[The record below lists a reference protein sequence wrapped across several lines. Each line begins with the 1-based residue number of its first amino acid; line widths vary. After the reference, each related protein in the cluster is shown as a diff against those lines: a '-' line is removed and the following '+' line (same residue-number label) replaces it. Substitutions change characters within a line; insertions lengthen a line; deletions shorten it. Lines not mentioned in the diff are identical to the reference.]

1 MASTMPLPLPFLTKF
16 NREASWSSV
25 NERNLQDGKIF
36 RKLMDGFYNASANI
50 YRMGVRNSWNGMSI
64 YEGFLTM
71 DLWCNGD
78 GKKRRRK
85 TRCNS
90 GKIA

>member
-36 RKLMDGFYNASANI
+36 RKLMDGFYNASVLSSPI
-50 YRMGVRNSWNGMSI
+50 FTGWG
-64 YEGFLTM
+64 
-71 DLWCNGD
+71 
-78 GKKRRRK
+78 
-85 TRCNS
+85 
-90 GKIA
+90 

>member
-1 MASTMPLPLPFLTKF
+1 MVKCERKKFTGWENFQEINGWLLQCPCPFLT
-16 NREASWSSV
+16 
-25 NERNLQDGKIF
+25 
-36 RKLMDGFYNASANI
+36 NI